1 MYRAGVVVLAMV
13 TFTISAA
20 AQRPGAPA
28 FEVASI
34 KPNTSGAPGSSGR
47 TGNGSVIFANQTVRS
62 LISNAFDLR
71 GNRIVGGPPWLD
83 SERFDINAR
92 APENTPDAALPPMMQ
107 TLLAERFKLIVKR
120 EVRDEPVYALVVAR
134 DDKRLG
140 PNLRPSTDCIK
151 AAAATGRA
159 GGGPG
164 GPLLQPGRPAPCGSR
179 MLGDSRG
186 ITIQSGMR
194 TMADL
199 AGMLRGVG
207 EREVVD
213 RTGLSGT
220 FDFELRYA
228 SDSIRTTVV
237 DPTQV
242 LPDVFTALQE
252 QLGLKLESQRG
263 PVEYLVIERIE
274 RPTLRAWPDWL
285 RSPTQPR

>member
-1 MYRAGVVVLAMV
+1 MHKAVVVGLATV
-13 TFTISAA
+13 TLTFSVA
-20 AQRPGAPA
+20 AQTPDAPA
-28 FEVASI
+28 FEVASV

-47 TGNGSVIFANQTVRS
+47 TGNGAVAFTNQTARS
-62 LISNAFDLR
+62 LISNAFNLR
-71 GNRIVGGPPWLD
+71 GNRIVGGPAWLD
-83 SERFDINAR
+83 SERFDVNAR
-92 APENTPDAALPPMMQ
+92 APGKTPDNELAPMMR
-107 TLLAERFKLIVKR
+107 TLLAERFKLMAKR

-151 AAAATGRA
+151 AGATVGRT
-159 GGGPG
+159 GGGADA
-164 GPLLQPGRPAPCGSR
+164 PLPQAGPAPCGSR
-179 MLGDSRG
+179 MLGDTRG
-186 ITIQSGMR
+186 TTIQSGMR
-194 TMADL
+194 TMVDL

-228 SDSIRTTVV
+228 PDSVRATAA
-237 DPTQV
+237 DPTQL

-263 PVEYLVIERIE
+263 PVEYLVIEQIE
-274 RPTLRAWPDWL
+274 RPAPD
-285 RSPTQPR
+285 